1 MENNNAKQTHNKD
14 TTENLISLSDR
25 FGIWLGFHKFDQ
37 EKFLKVVFFYS
48 KLLKLD
54 LEKKIIQN
62 RALEWALLRGSYSGR
77 EALNLVRFLQSEPR

>member
-14 TTENLISLSDR
+14 AIENLISLSDR
-25 FGIWLGFHKFDQ
+25 FGIWLGFHNFDQ

-62 RALEWALLRGSYSGR
+62 RALEWSLLRGSNSGR
-77 EALNLVRFLQSEPR
+77 EAFNLVRFLQSETR